1 MIVNGNGNGN
11 AAVTINKPNPMFQ
24 IITIQVCIPHAGT
37 LHISIISFTPF
48 ILAHLLFLLHK

>member
-24 IITIQVCIPHAGT
+24 IITIQVCIPHADT
-37 LHISIISFTPF
+37 LYISIISFTPF
-48 ILAHLLFLLHK
+48 VSAHLLFLLRR